1 MKFGICCRKGGVFMA
16 GTAFGTS
23 HLKSSRSV
31 WDTIPAVILTTYLL
45 FIAGTGMNGIF
56 SEYVQAGMFFCR
68 ELRVVVEYYYSFIFM
83 WIPYVFFML
92 IYRPDHALLKKLV
105 PGRGKKLLLFP
116 AGILLGFALNAVC
129 VLIAFWRKDIHLYF
143 ASVNPLH
150 MIFAFAG
157 VLIQSGAEEIQ
168 MRLFA
173 QQHLAR
179 GYQAAWISVLLPS
192 VFFSLLHLSN
202 PGIGFVPLLCIF
214 LAGICFSLIVHLFD
228 SIWMAIAVHTMWNY
242 TQNFLFGLP
251 NSGIVSGFSLFRL
264 EASTARN
271 TFSYNARFGIEGA
284 WVAVGVLFLADAVL
298 LITSL
303 KKTGKANITAS
314 PVDSDR

>member
-1 MKFGICCRKGGVFMA
+1 MFYPFSYNAECGICCRKGGVFLA
-16 GTAFGTS
+16 DEAFGTRR
-23 HLKSSRSV
+23 LNSSGSA
-31 WDTIPAVILTTYLL
+31 WDSIPAVIVTAYLL
-45 FIAGTGMNGIF
+45 FISGTALNGLF
-56 SEYVQAGMFFCR
+56 SGFIQAEMFLRR
-68 ELRVVVEYYYSFIFM
+68 ELCAVAENYYSFIFIS
-83 WIPYVFFML
+83 IPYALFML
-92 IYRPDHALLKKLV
+92 IYRPDHALLKKLI
-105 PGRGKKLLLFP
+105 PGSTKKRFLFP
-116 AGILLGFALNAVC
+116 AGILLGFALNAAC
-129 VLIAFWRKDIHLYF
+129 VLIAVRRKDIHLYS

-157 VLIQSGAEEIQ
+157 VLVQSGAEEIQ
-168 MRLFA
+168 MRLFV

-179 GYQAAWISVLLPS
+179 GYRAPWISVLLPS

-214 LAGICFSLIVHLFD
+214 LAGVFFSLIVYLFD

-271 TFSYNARFGIEGA
+271 TFSYNVRFGIEGA
-284 WVAVGVLFLADAVL
+284 WVAVGILFLADAVL
-298 LITSL
+298 LIMSL
-303 KKTGKANITAS
+303 KKSRKS
-314 PVDSDR
+314 